1 MIERQVISVPL
12 LHEQTV
18 RFTHRSG
25 LHVHLIP
32 KEFSTTY
39 ASLGVAFGSL
49 DICIPGSPDIFLPAG
64 TAHYLEHKM
73 FDMPDGSDAL
83 DLFAALGAN
92 ANAYTAN
99 EYTAYVFDSD
109 DRFEE
114 CLQALLRFVTTPHFS
129 QRACVKEEGIIA
141 QEIASYEDDP
151 SAALYM
157 RTIAAL
163 YPTHPIHNDICGT
176 RESISRMSPALL
188 KAAYEYYYTPSNML
202 LTVVGKYDEQAITE
216 ILDCMLPQ
224 GSAPAPLRRLPDGEC
239 GCPSADNLYRMDVI
253 CPRFSIGYRDLVGIK
268 NSLNDRRGYALD
280 IACAAIFSRTGDL
293 YRTLYRKGLIGRDF
307 NALYEWS
314 WGCGHLLISSESER
328 PEDAVAY
335 LRNYLAQIGEH
346 MPSEEDFLRV
356 RNAVYADTVRVF
368 DSAEDL
374 AAADIEQTMC
384 AGDFFA
390 HPDLIRSLTY
400 PYFCET
406 LQSLFTRSQSVC
418 VILKPEV

>member
-1 MIERQVISVPL
+1 MAERQVISVPL
-12 LHEQTV
+12 LHEEAV

-25 LHVHLIP
+25 LRVHLIP

-39 ASLGVAFGSL
+39 VSLGVAFGSL
-49 DICIPGSPDIFLPAG
+49 DICIPGSPDILLPAG

-73 FDMPDGSDAL
+73 FDMPDGTDAL

-92 ANAYTAN
+92 ANAFTAN
-99 EYTAYVFDSD
+99 EYTAYVFYSNE
-109 DRFEE
+109 RFEE

-129 QRACVKEEGIIA
+129 QQAYAKEKGIIA
-141 QEIASYEDDP
+141 QEIAAYEDDP

-157 RTIAAL
+157 RTISAL
-163 YPTHPIHNDICGT
+163 YPTHPIRNDICGT
-176 RESISRMSPALL
+176 RESISQISPALL
-188 KAAYEYYYTPSNML
+188 KAAYEYYYTPSNMV
-202 LTVVGKYDEQAITE
+202 LTVVGRYDEQAITE
-216 ILDCMLPQ
+216 ILDCVLPRE
-224 GSAPAPLRRLPDGEC
+224 SSPAPLRRLPVVEC
-239 GCPSADNLYRMDVI
+239 GSPSADNLYRMDIV
-253 CPRFSIGYRDLVGIK
+253 CPRFSIGYRDAVQNQSK
-268 NSLNDRRGYALD
+268 LNDRRGYALD
-280 IACAAIFSRTGDL
+280 IACAALFSRTGDL

-307 NALYEWS
+307 SAVYEWS

-335 LRNYLAQIGEH
+335 LRDYLMQIGEH

-368 DSAEDL
+368 DSPEDI
-374 AAADIEQTMC
+374 AAADVEQAMC

-406 LQSLFTRSQSVC
+406 LQSMFTQGQSAC